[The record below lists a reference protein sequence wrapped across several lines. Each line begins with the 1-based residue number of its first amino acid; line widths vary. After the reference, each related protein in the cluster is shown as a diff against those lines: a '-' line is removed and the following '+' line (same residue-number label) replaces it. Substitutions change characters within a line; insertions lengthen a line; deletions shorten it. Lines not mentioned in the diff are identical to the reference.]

1 MIVKFKI
8 GEING
13 KLKIVDLLTFQISTK
28 VILMCAVTSRVGFKI
43 LLKILDLME
52 LESTLFQKYQKIFG
66 LNMARLL
73 VFSKWENALMETQT
87 MSLNTKVQWLVF
99 STTQCTSQ
107 LRMFLVL
114 KKQCIISKVVS
125 PKNKENSKM
134 LML

>member
-87 MSLNTKVQWLVF
+87 MSLNTKVQ
-99 STTQCTSQ
+99 
-107 LRMFLVL
+107 
-114 KKQCIISKVVS
+114 
-125 PKNKENSKM
+125 
-134 LML
+134 